1 MTSSAQSYHNR
12 QLARFFAPY
21 DSDPNTRFAGI
32 LSQKLVD
39 DLEWWKTARADLV
52 AADYLPLVLRAH
64 LEMLECDISDGEAE
78 LACRMRTAERLA
90 GDPWAPR
97 TPRRNDKLMD
107 LARDLKAVWPI
118 DRFCE
123 DLMAMRLIKTGNRFR
138 ARCPLPGHDDVSPSF
153 VLYPDQGRF
162 HCFGCG
168 RTGDVIDL
176 TQHYF
181 GISRFADAVRKLAD
195 ESCTR
200 LNFEEAS

>member
-1 MTSSAQSYHNR
+1 MSSSTQSYHNR
-12 QLARFFAPY
+12 QRARLFAPY

-52 AADYLPLVLRAH
+52 AADYLPAVLRAH
-64 LEMLECDISDGEAE
+64 LETLECDISDAEAE
-78 LACRMRTAERLA
+78 LACRMRAAERLA

-97 TPRRNDKLMD
+97 LPRRNDKLMD
-107 LARDLKAVWPI
+107 LARDLKALWPI
-118 DRFCE
+118 ARFCE
-123 DLMAMRLIKTGNRFR
+123 DLMVMRLIRTGNRFR
-138 ARCPLPGHDDVSPSF
+138 ATCPLAGHHDKSPSF
-153 VLYPDQGRF
+153 VLYLEQDKF

-168 RTGDVIDL
+168 QHGDIFDL

-181 GISRFADAVRKLAD
+181 GITEFADAVRKLA
-195 ESCTR
+195 EETGTL